1 MTKEKAEKL
10 MVKIQNEMYS
20 EISDYV
26 FVSCRNMELTKD
38 ITQEVFYEVCR
49 HIEQIAEHEN
59 YRGWVYEA
67 AKRVI
72 KRVTVNEIKIRV
84 KQAPLDAA
92 TEEEMLTE
100 DFYEFLVLD
109 EFSHIVS
116 KEELEILKQHYHYRR
131 PISEI
136 AEMFGKSEA
145 ACKMLLSR
153 LRKEIR
159 DYLDVEKNKNGENR
173 CQKKMRN

>member
-1 MTKEKAEKL
+1 MTKEKAEEL

-26 FVSCRNMELTKD
+26 FASCRNMELTKD

-49 HIEQIAEHEN
+49 HIEQIAVHEN

-67 AKRVI
+67 AKRIINQV
-72 KRVTVNEIKIRV
+72 
-84 KQAPLDAA
+84 PLDAA
-92 TEEEMLTE
+92 AEEELLAE

-109 EFSHIVS
+109 EFSHIVG
-116 KEELEILKQHYHYRR
+116 KEELEILKQHYHYQK

-136 AEMFGKSEA
+136 AKMFGKSEA

-153 LRKEIR
+153 IRRGIR
-159 DYLDVEKNKNGENR
+159 DCLEAEEKKNGENR

>member
-1 MTKEKAEKL
+1 MTKEKAEEL

-26 FVSCRNMELTKD
+26 FASCRNMELTKD

-67 AKRVI
+67 AKLII
-72 KRVTVNEIKIRV
+72 KRMKVNEVKIQV
-84 KQAPLDAA
+84 NQVPLDAA
-92 TEEEMLTE
+92 AEEELLAE

-109 EFSHIVS
+109 DFSHIVS
-116 KEELEILKQHYHYRR
+116 KEELEILKQHYHYQK

-136 AEMFGKSEA
+136 AKMLGKSEA

-153 LRKEIR
+153 IRRGIR
-159 DYLDVEKNKNGENR
+159 DCLEAEEKKNGENR